1 MAGLCF
7 QWAKSHSNGWAVS
20 LVCRRV
26 WCSCLEVKSTKWLSL
41 CLSPRI
47 EACLRRS
54 RQAATLLSTKEHS
67 YVYAFAAPHTSKL
80 SLCLRSF
87 CIFSFVAQYVWP
99 PSRVSFATSVGFRTK
114 GLLTQTCII
123 VPLHLPS
130 LTQKFRIK
138 WLYYPDDVFL
148 LMSVVGTVIEFQS
161 CCPCLPLND
170 RWTLVF
176 FDQSTRHCH

>member
-26 WCSCLEVKSTKWLSL
+26 WCSYLEVKSTIWLSL
-41 CLSPRI
+41 CLSPGT
-47 EACLRRS
+47 EACPRRL

-67 YVYAFAAPHTSKL
+67 YVYAFAAPRTFKL
-80 SLCLRSF
+80 SLCLPSF
-87 CIFSFVAQYVWP
+87 CIFFFVAQYAWL
-99 PSRVSFATSVGFRTK
+99 PSRVSFTTSASFRRK
-114 GLLTQTCII
+114 GLLTQTCIV

-138 WLYYPDDVFL
+138 WWCCPDDVFL
-148 LMSVVGTVIEFQS
+148 RMSEVGTVIEFLS

-176 FDQSTRHCH
+176 FGQSTRHCH